1 MDVGIGDDA
10 AIVTPP
16 KNAKIAV
23 TTDTLNEGVHFHADH
38 SPEHLGH
45 KALATGLSDLAAMG
59 AEPLWATLNLSLP
72 RIDHPWL
79 EGFARGL
86 FSLADRYD
94 VKIVGGDTIKGYLS
108 VSLQVIGGLR
118 NGEALTRAAAEVDDL
133 IYVSGTV
140 GDAAMGLAL
149 RDGHVLNGEMSQTDR
164 DYFAARF
171 HTPDPRVTLG
181 TKIAAFA
188 KAAIDV
194 SDGLLMDL
202 QRVLSASGTGAV
214 IDVGRVPLSAAMQ
227 RRFEQLPDWRV
238 PLPGGEDYELVFT
251 VEEGHADRLR
261 RLSREVDCPVTE
273 IGRIVKGKAITLTQQ
288 GSPVALPAKLGF
300 DHFV

>member
-16 KNAKIAV
+16 ENTKIAV

-45 KALATGLSDLAAMG
+45 KVLAAGLSDLAAMG

-72 RIDHPWL
+72 RVDHPWL

-86 FSLADRYD
+86 FLLADRYD

-108 VSLQVIGGLR
+108 ISLQVIGGLR
-118 NGEALTRAAAEVDDL
+118 SGEALTRAAAEVDDL

-149 RDGHVLNGEMSQTDR
+149 RGGHVPDSEMSQTDW

-171 HTPDPRVTLG
+171 HTPEPRVTLG
-181 TKIAAFA
+181 MKIAEFA

-202 QRVLSASGTGAV
+202 QRVLSASGAGAV
-214 IDVGRVPLSAAMQ
+214 VDIANLPLSTAMQ
-227 RRFEQLPDWRV
+227 RRFEQIPDWHV
-238 PLPGGEDYELVFT
+238 PLTGGEDYEIIFT
-251 VEEGHADRLR
+251 VDEGYADRLR
-261 RLSREVDCPVTE
+261 RVSHEVNCPVTE
-273 IGRIVKGKAITLTQQ
+273 IGRIVKNKTITLTQQ
-288 GSPVALPAKLGF
+288 GNPVALPAKLGF